1 MSTDSTQSNPIDNT
15 NMKQNK
21 NPEFYQ
27 NRNHPKQSKSKLQN
41 SEIFNPIRFLYLKN
55 NLEFFD
61 FTPIWF
67 NPQNHGTQK
76 IFSIPEI
83 INPNQKKIIRKIKSQ
98 ENSYPKV
105 YPVNSS
111 TPLRFFFRKSS
122 EISIPDS
129 FSLLHR
135 KSFPKIRKFSS

>member
-83 INPNQKKIIRKIKSQ
+83 INP
-98 ENSYPKV
+98 
-105 YPVNSS
+105 VNSS